1 LIAKDGHVYQWNL
14 DPFEIQKRDGTVQH
28 TLVGINSAT
37 TFTGFCSKH
46 DQQLFKPID
55 IGSLLPT
62 KEQAFLLHYRAL
74 CRELYVK
81 RPTLASNKALREA
94 DRDRPHE
101 FQSML
106 QHLISGQEVSIS
118 TSLKELNDEKA
129 ICDAA
134 ILKRSYDGIN
144 ALVIHF
150 DQIPSIACS
159 GHTQPIYDFA
169 GNEIQNLA
177 DMATPLAK
185 LSFTLLPSDS
195 GGIGLITW
203 LSNPDFIC
211 RRFADSLLSVP
222 DDLKCSAIVQW
233 VFDSF
238 ENHALEPLWWE
249 LLAED
254 KKDQLKLISL
264 NWTPASA
271 FIDSGSIVPTGTEF
285 ADWRLRSFAWL

>member
-1 LIAKDGHVYQWNL
+1 LIAREGHVYQWNL
-14 DPFEIQKRDGTVQH
+14 DPFEIQKREGAVQH
-28 TLVGINSAT
+28 DLVGINSAT
-37 TFTGFCSKH
+37 TFTGFCSRH
-46 DQQLFKPID
+46 DQQLFRAID
-55 IGSLLPT
+55 IGNLLPS

-81 RPTLASNKALREA
+81 RPTLASNNALREA
-94 DRDRPHE
+94 DRGRPHE

-118 TSLKELNDEKA
+118 TSLKELGGEKV

-134 ILKRSYDGIN
+134 VLKGSYDEIN

-150 DQIPSIACS
+150 DQTPSIACS
-159 GHTQPIYDFA
+159 GHTQPIFDFA

-195 GGIGLITW
+195 GGIAVIAW
-203 LSNPDFIC
+203 LSNSDSVC
-211 RRFADSLLSVP
+211 RRFADSFLAVR

-238 ENHALEPLWWE
+238 ENHALEPRWWE
-249 LLAED
+249 SLPE
-254 KKDQLKLISL
+254 KKKEELKLISL
-264 NWTPASA
+264 NWTPASP
-271 FIDSGSIVPTGTEF
+271 FLDSGSIVPTGTKF
-285 ADWRLRSFAWL
+285 ADWRFMSFAWL